1 MKNMKKYNMTNS
13 TNLDETR
20 IKILFKEALVEV
32 IEENQ
37 ELVSSILID
46 ALEDIGLSRAIE
58 EGEKSK
64 TVSRD
69 EIFKVLSGE

>member
-1 MKNMKKYNMTNS
+1 MTDS
-13 TNLDETR
+13 TNLEETR
-20 IKILFKEALVEV
+20 IKALFKEALVEV

-58 EGEKSK
+58 EGETSK

>member
-1 MKNMKKYNMTNS
+1 MNNS
-13 TNLDETR
+13 TNLEETK
-20 IKILFKEALVEV
+20 IKTLFKEALVEV
-32 IEENQ
+32 IAENQ

>member
-1 MKNMKKYNMTNS
+1 MNDSINIE
-13 TNLDETR
+13 ETR
-20 IKILFKEALVEV
+20 IKTLFKEALVEV

>member
-1 MKNMKKYNMTNS
+1 MNNS
-13 TNLDETR
+13 INLEETR
-20 IKILFKEALVEV
+20 IKNLFKEALVEV

-46 ALEDIGLSRAIE
+46 ALEDIGFSRAIE

-69 EIFKVLSGE
+69 EIFRVLSAE

>member
-1 MKNMKKYNMTNS
+1 MTNS
-13 TNLDETR
+13 TNLEETR
-20 IKILFKEALVEV
+20 IKTLFKEALVEV

-46 ALEDIGLSRAIE
+46 ALEDIGLSRAIK
-58 EGEKSK
+58 EGDKSQ

-69 EIFKVLSGE
+69 RIFEVLSEE